1 MGIGVNTALFTAVLA
16 PKQSCS
22 CSAGCRGCRRESFAL
37 AFPRP
42 LQPGGELMVP
52 SDRPRN
58 CFGEPLSWRV
68 STAPSLPGRSRAGLP
83 GLPGRLF
90 ADRRRVLSCSTF
102 LAGQVGLLGYYTDFE
117 NHAKLR
123 PSHRINTLAYANGP
137 GTRPA
142 GKRCKPLGTNALT
155 PLAAALAYANPG
167 RGDVS
172 LFCRRASAVVFAIR
186 PLINA
191 ANPARPGPGP
201 WPLPKK
207 QPHICQNFLLN

>member
-1 MGIGVNTALFTAVLA
+1 VSVCAGLRETSFPVLIGTSLPAEPLRSPGTARSPRPPL
-16 PKQSCS
+16 
-22 CSAGCRGCRRESFAL
+22 CRSTPGTFL
-37 AFPRP
+37 LHFPR
-42 LQPGGELMVP
+42 
-52 SDRPRN
+52 R
-58 CFGEPLSWRV
+58 
-68 STAPSLPGRSRAGLP
+68 
-83 GLPGRLF
+83 
-90 ADRRRVLSCSTF
+90 
-102 LAGQVGLLGYYTDFE
+102 QVGLLGYYTDFE

-137 GTRPA
+137 GTRRA
-142 GKRCKPLGTNALT
+142 GKRSKPLGTNALT
-155 PLAAALAYANPG
+155 PPTAALAYANPG